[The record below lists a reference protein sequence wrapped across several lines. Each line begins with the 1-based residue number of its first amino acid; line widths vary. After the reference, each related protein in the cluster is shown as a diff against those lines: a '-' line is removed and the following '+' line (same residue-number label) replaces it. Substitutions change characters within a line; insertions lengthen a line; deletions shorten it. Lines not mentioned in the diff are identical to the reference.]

1 MSDFGSKYEEVI
13 RKIISSGALGT
24 VTRVEGTG
32 AFEKQRPYP
41 EEVEQQKTE
50 GEIDTVDSQQTKIAT
65 PVSTT
70 QAKIPNTNLQTFV
83 DGIFTQS
90 SVSYVYINGVSINNE
105 LVTFNFVSPDL
116 FVIFNTNQLGY
127 VLDDNMEIEVVG
139 KFTT

>member
-13 RKIISSGALGT
+13 RKIISSGALGR